1 MHGSRNTAVMF
12 LLGATLVGGAL
23 GFAADR
29 YVVKDRL
36 CVAGLSERDSRTR
49 FYDDIGLDAD
59 QRAAWDA
66 LLDERRRSTSATHAT
81 IRPRLDSIQESY
93 KQRTR
98 QLLRPDQRARLE
110 EREVEMKRTR
120 EADRERNKDRK

>member
-1 MHGSRNTAVMF
+1 MHGSKNMALMF

-29 YVVKDRL
+29 YIVKDRL
-36 CVAGLSERDSRTR
+36 CVASLSERESRTR
-49 FYDDIGLDAD
+49 FYDDIGLDTE

-66 LLDERRRSTSATHAT
+66 LLDERRKNTSATHLT

-98 QLLRPDQRARLE
+98 ALLRPEQRTLLE
-110 EREVEMKRTR
+110 QRELEMKRTR
-120 EADRERNKDRK
+120 EAERERNKDRK